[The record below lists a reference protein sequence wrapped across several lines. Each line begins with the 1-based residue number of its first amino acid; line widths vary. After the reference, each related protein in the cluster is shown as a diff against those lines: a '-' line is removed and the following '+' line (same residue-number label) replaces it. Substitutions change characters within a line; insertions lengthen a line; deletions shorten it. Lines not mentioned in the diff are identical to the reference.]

1 LSKQFATS
9 NSWVILSDLLQ
20 REGVARQHLNSYN
33 EFVTRGLQNIV
44 DEIGEVEIETVST
57 PYKIKFGRLTLGSP
71 RVVEIDGSV
80 SSILP
85 MEARL
90 RNLTYSAPV
99 LLEMTIEEEGL
110 PRDTTRQHIGDLPV
124 MVKSELCQLSNRS
137 KEQLIEAGEDPNDP
151 GGYFIIHGAERV
163 IVGLEDLSP
172 NKILVDAEKLSG
184 TVTYKSRVYSSVVG
198 YRSKL
203 ELTLK
208 QDGAINVKVPSCP
221 VDLPY
226 VIVMRALG
234 IKSDKDIADAVSP
247 KAEIQDLL
255 EVSFDKAAEA
265 PTEKDAL
272 VYIGNRV
279 AHGMLEE
286 FRVKRA
292 QSMLDWGLLP
302 HLGKTDDR
310 RFDKSMFLGEAAC
323 KLLELRLGWIE
334 ADDKD
339 HYGNKVIKFAGQM
352 LADLF
357 RTAFRNLVRDMKY
370 QLERTGQ
377 KRGGNVVGAAI
388 RTGII
393 TDKLNNAIATGNWGR
408 GKVGVTQLLDRTNYL
423 STLSHLRRVQS
434 PLSRSQPNFEA
445 RDLHATHFGR
455 ICPSETPEGVNCVV
469 PSTNILLTDGTQ
481 ATIGEIGQNWQG
493 TQLATVDI
501 MHDDM
506 AQTTIARYIATD
518 PTHDGTPVYRVVTEA
533 GRELIAT
540 RDHPLLTDNMTWKL
554 AGDVEPG
561 DRVVV
566 YPALE
571 PVRGLTRLSMQ
582 ILTSKSFPTSR
593 SKWEKISVLSELKKQ
608 NLMPLEGGNP
618 KLPVLSRIVGAIFS
632 DAHLH
637 MGSSPFIQFSL
648 GTEDDGR
655 EVQRD
660 LERLGFKSSMKLR
673 TKHIVRPER
682 QYDMHVYTVT
692 CYSKLLCTLLEKLG
706 APAGKKTDTRFSIPS
721 WIMEGAPQIKWEFLS
736 AFLGGDGPKPSIT
749 HQIGKKYSISMPPIS
764 FHKVER
770 LRSNGL
776 ALAKQLSELLTEFGC
791 ETLRIVSKRDYM
803 RADGELVTKISIVLG
818 GSKPTLEAVTQ
829 KIGYRYSRTKQ
840 RQSLLAGEYLR
851 ISRERI
857 LERVEKKKISARL
870 YREGQFPS
878 QIAPILGESRKTI
891 EHWLYWDKYKRTHKP
906 KSLILPFNEWRG
918 RNVITIGNDDYVLE
932 QIISKEPI
940 TGVGDVRDVTT
951 TADSHNFIANGF
963 VTHNC
968 GLVKNLALSAI
979 ISVSVPSQEVEE
991 KLWELG
997 AKQIRDADQ
1006 KLQVD
1011 GCRIFMDGRFLGYVD
1026 DGDRLAK
1033 AFRKLRREGQINPSA
1048 SVLYVAPVNDKA
1060 YPRIYISLSSGR
1072 VLRPLVVVES
1082 GRPLLNPELIEK
1094 VNAGQNSWRDLVE
1107 QGIIELIDAN
1117 EEENCLVSMNP
1128 EDVTTKNTHMELFPA
1143 AMFGIAAS
1151 IIPYP
1156 EHNQSPRNT
1165 YESAMAKQSLG
1176 FSSPTYPISPHVRQH
1191 LLVSPQAPV
1200 VRTRTLDLLKIDE
1213 RPLGTNCV
1221 VAVLSFEGYNIE
1233 DAIIMNKSSV
1243 ERGMARSFFYRLY
1256 EGEAKQYL
1264 GGMRDTFEVPAA
1276 ESNIRGYRGEKFY
1289 RLLEGDGVVAD
1300 ESQVTGG
1307 DVVIGRTSP
1316 PRFMEEYKEFEIKG
1330 PYRRDT
1336 SVAVRP
1342 SESGVVDSIFM
1353 TENVEGG
1360 RMFKVRVRDMRVP
1373 EIGDKFASRHGQK
1386 GVIGLVVPQEDM
1398 PYTADGIVP
1407 DVIINPHA
1415 FPSRM
1420 TVGQFIESIAGK
1432 AASFRGSS
1440 VDGSAFAG
1448 ESIDEM
1454 EKVLRSRGFEPT
1466 GREVMYDGKT
1476 GMKFATD
1483 VFVGVVY
1490 YQKLHHMVADKIHA
1504 RARGQVQML
1513 TKQPTEGRARGGGLR
1528 FGEMERDCL
1537 IAYGASMV
1545 LKDRLLDEADKT
1557 EIYVCE
1563 KCGLI
1568 AYYDAK
1574 QRKYTC
1580 KIDGDQ
1586 AKISTVVVAYAFKL
1600 LLQEMMSLNIAPRL
1614 QLKDKV

>member
-1 LSKQFATS
+1 MTALSKQIQRYD
-9 NSWVILSDLLQ
+9 SWVILQDLLQ

-33 EFVTRGLQNIV
+33 EFVAKGMQNII
-44 DEIGEVEIETVST
+44 DEIGEIEVETVST
-57 PYKIKFGRLTLGSP
+57 PYKVKLGRLTIGVP

-80 SSILP
+80 SAILP
-85 MEARL
+85 METRL

-99 LLEMTIEEEGL
+99 FLEMTIEEEGL

-124 MVKSELCQLSNRS
+124 MVKSDLCQLSAKT
-137 KEQLIEAGEDPNDP
+137 KEQLIESGEDPNDP
-151 GGYFIIHGAERV
+151 GGYFIIHGSERV

-172 NKILVDAEKLSG
+172 NKILVDAEKVAG
-184 TVTYKSRVYSSVVG
+184 VNTYKSRIYSSVVG

-203 ELTLK
+203 ESTLK
-208 QDGAINVKVPSCP
+208 QDGAINVKVPSSP
-221 VDLPY
+221 VDLPF

-234 IKSDKDIADAVSP
+234 IKSDKDIADSVSP
-247 KAEIQDLL
+247 KPEIQDLL
-255 EVSFDKAAEA
+255 EVSFDKASEA
-265 PTEKDAL
+265 PTGKDAL

-286 FRVKRA
+286 FRIKRA
-292 QSMLDWGLLP
+292 LSMLDWGLLP
-302 HLGKTDDR
+302 HLGKTDDK
-310 RFDKSMFLGEAAC
+310 RFDKAMFLGEAVC
-323 KLLELRLGWIE
+323 KLLELRLGWIG

-393 TDKLNNAIATGNWGR
+393 TDKLKNAIATGNWGR

-455 ICPSETPEGVNCVV
+455 ICPSETPEGVNC
-469 PSTNILLTDGTQ
+469 
-481 ATIGEIGQNWQG
+481 
-493 TQLATVDI
+493 
-501 MHDDM
+501 
-506 AQTTIARYIATD
+506 
-518 PTHDGTPVYRVVTEA
+518 
-533 GRELIAT
+533 
-540 RDHPLLTDNMTWKL
+540 
-554 AGDVEPG
+554 
-561 DRVVV
+561 
-566 YPALE
+566 
-571 PVRGLTRLSMQ
+571 
-582 ILTSKSFPTSR
+582 
-593 SKWEKISVLSELKKQ
+593 
-608 NLMPLEGGNP
+608 
-618 KLPVLSRIVGAIFS
+618 
-632 DAHLH
+632 
-637 MGSSPFIQFSL
+637 
-648 GTEDDGR
+648 
-655 EVQRD
+655 
-660 LERLGFKSSMKLR
+660 
-673 TKHIVRPER
+673 
-682 QYDMHVYTVT
+682 
-692 CYSKLLCTLLEKLG
+692 
-706 APAGKKTDTRFSIPS
+706 
-721 WIMEGAPQIKWEFLS
+721 
-736 AFLGGDGPKPSIT
+736 
-749 HQIGKKYSISMPPIS
+749 
-764 FHKVER
+764 
-770 LRSNGL
+770 
-776 ALAKQLSELLTEFGC
+776 
-791 ETLRIVSKRDYM
+791 
-803 RADGELVTKISIVLG
+803 
-818 GSKPTLEAVTQ
+818 
-829 KIGYRYSRTKQ
+829 
-840 RQSLLAGEYLR
+840 
-851 ISRERI
+851 
-857 LERVEKKKISARL
+857 
-870 YREGQFPS
+870 
-878 QIAPILGESRKTI
+878 
-891 EHWLYWDKYKRTHKP
+891 
-906 KSLILPFNEWRG
+906 
-918 RNVITIGNDDYVLE
+918 
-932 QIISKEPI
+932 
-940 TGVGDVRDVTT
+940 
-951 TADSHNFIANGF
+951 
-963 VTHNC
+963 

-979 ISVSVPSQEVEE
+979 ISVGVLSTEIEE
-991 KLWELG
+991 RLWELG
-997 AKQIRDADQ
+997 GKPIRDVDA
-1006 KLQVD
+1006 KLALD

-1026 DGDRLAK
+1026 DGARLAK

-1048 SVLYVAPVNDKA
+1048 SILYVEPINKSA
-1060 YPRIYISLSSGR
+1060 YPRLYVSLSSGR
-1072 VLRPLVVVES
+1072 VLRPLIVVEN
-1082 GRPLLNPELIEK
+1082 GRPLLTPEMIQS
-1094 VNAGQNSWRDLVE
+1094 VSTGQQSWRDLVE
-1107 QGIIELIDAN
+1107 LGVVELIDAN
-1117 EEENCLVSMNP
+1117 EEENLLVAMTH
-1128 EDVTTKNTHMELFPA
+1128 EVATTKHTHLELFAA

-1200 VRTRTLDLLKIDE
+1200 VRTKTLTLLKIDE
-1213 RPLGTNCV
+1213 RPIGQNCV

-1243 ERGMARSFFYRLY
+1243 ERGLARSFFYRLY
-1256 EGEAKQYL
+1256 EAESKQYL
-1264 GGMRDTFEVPAA
+1264 GGMRDTFEVPSP

-1289 RLLEGDGVVAD
+1289 RLLEADGIVSD
-1300 ESQVTGG
+1300 ESQVQGG

-1330 PYRRDT
+1330 PFRRDT

-1342 SESGVVDSIFM
+1342 SESGVVDSVFM

-1360 RMFKVRVRDMRVP
+1360 RMFKVRVRDMRIP

-1398 PYTADGIVP
+1398 PYTVEGIVP

-1432 AASFRGSS
+1432 AGSLRGRP

-1448 ESIDEM
+1448 ESTEEM
-1454 EKVLRSRGFEPT
+1454 EAVLEGRGFEPT

-1476 GMKFATD
+1476 GQKFEAD
-1483 VFVGVVY
+1483 VFIGVVY

-1580 KIDGDQ
+1580 KIDGDS
-1586 AKISTVVVAYAFKL
+1586 ARISTVVVAYAFKL
-1600 LLQEMMSLNIAPRL
+1600 LLQEMVSLNIAPRL